1 LSPVPILQVDSLGK
15 TFASA
20 GNGNLLAI
28 ANISFTVSTGEFLCI
43 VGPSGSGKTTLLQ
56 LLAGL
61 LPPSKGQIRLD
72 GTRLTEPQPEIS
84 IVFQKPNLMPWRTVL
99 ENVLLPLQIEGVSRQ
114 EAYHQGQEV
123 LNLVGLS
130 EFASAYPKQLSGGME
145 QRVAVARA
153 LIRQPRILLLDE
165 PFGALDALT
174 RERLNLELLRLWQS
188 RNLTAVMVTHNI
200 QEAVFL
206 ADRVLVL
213 SPRPATISAE
223 FMTKLPRPRP
233 KGIEYSE
240 EFSHLAYEI
249 RQAIKD

>member
-1 LSPVPILQVDSLGK
+1 MQPILQVESLYKAFDSPN
-15 TFASA
+15 
-20 GNGNLLAI
+20 NGDLLAI
-28 ANISFTVSTGEFLCI
+28 ANISFSVSSGEFLCI

-56 LLAGL
+56 ILAGL
-61 LPPSKGQIRLD
+61 LPPTKGQVWLA
-72 GTRLTEPQPEIS
+72 GEPLTKPQPEIS

-99 ENVLLPLQIEGVSRQ
+99 DNVLLPLQIQAAPAAEAQQRGQ
-114 EAYHQGQEV
+114 EA
-123 LNLVGLS
+123 LALVGLS

-153 LIRQPRILLLDE
+153 LIQQPQILLLDE

-188 RNLTAVMVTHNI
+188 RNLTAIMVTHNI
-200 QEAVFL
+200 REAVFL

-213 SPRPATISAE
+213 SPRPATIFAE
-223 FMTKLPRPRP
+223 FVINLPRPRP

-240 EFSHLAYEI
+240 EFGYLAYEI

>member
-1 LSPVPILQVDSLGK
+1 MAPPILKTESLYKAFDSPN
-15 TFASA
+15 
-20 GNGNLLAI
+20 NGNLLTI
-28 ANISFTVSTGEFLCI
+28 ANISFTVSSGEFLCI

-56 LLAGL
+56 ILAGL
-61 LPPSKGQIRLD
+61 LPPTKGQVWLA
-72 GTRLTEPQPEIS
+72 GALLTKPQPEIS

-99 ENVLLPLQIEGVSRQ
+99 DNVLLPLQLQAVPTHEAQRRGQ
-114 EAYHQGQEV
+114 EA
-123 LNLVGLS
+123 LALVGLS

-153 LIRQPRILLLDE
+153 LIQQPTILLLDE

-188 RNLTAVMVTHNI
+188 RKLTAVMVTHNI

-223 FMTKLPRPRP
+223 FMINLPRPRP

-240 EFSHLAYEI
+240 EFGHLAYEI